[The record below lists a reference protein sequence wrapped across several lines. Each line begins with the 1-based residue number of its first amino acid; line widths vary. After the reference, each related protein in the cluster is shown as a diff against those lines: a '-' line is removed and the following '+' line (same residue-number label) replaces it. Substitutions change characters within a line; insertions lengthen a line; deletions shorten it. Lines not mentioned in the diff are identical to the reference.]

1 MSDEGG
7 VNISL
12 PNKVLSKQLKRK
24 ASDFLNS
31 RKNANNLVDIIQC
44 LEKSI
49 GDQQNASPI
58 IPSVLALETIFTE
71 LLKNRAMVIE
81 VQPLKPKENSPE
93 TQYREWLQDRYG
105 EAYQFI
111 LKCFCVDKTSDSIQA
126 LATAMNLLALEGQF
140 PIDYVTDASY
150 YFPCSKLRSILQCL
164 LSADKANDHLIS
176 RFQEFTAY
184 HDILQHSWKFLPGL
198 TPRGQI
204 PSETYVG
211 NYLNLINAMP
221 IKSAEQEQIHLLCD
235 NNSDKGKV
243 TFDYQAIRRN
253 INKSWA
259 CVMHWQHTEATHQKV
274 LMVLLERVLPHLD
287 KPLALTDFLMDSL
300 DAGGAISLLAFQGV
314 FTLIQEHNLTYP
326 FIYEKLYSMFEPE
339 IFHTKFKARLFY
351 LADLF
356 LSSTHLPEALVAA
369 FVKRLA
375 RLTLVAPPQDIV
387 ICLYFIGNLI
397 IRHPGLKRLICH
409 PHGGQVTRDPFIMDE
424 CDPTKS
430 YAIDSSLW
438 EIAALQ
444 NHGIPSIATA
454 AKFISN
460 PLPTIEWDL
469 TQVLGVTED
478 DLFDQAIKKSSK
490 AAFLTIDRPT
500 SMFVPRGDRTQEF
513 WKLF

>member
-1 MSDEGG
+1 MSDGS
-7 VNISL
+7 VISAL
-12 PNKVLSKQLKRK
+12 PNKLLSKQLKRK
-24 ASDFLNS
+24 ASDFLCS

-44 LEKSI
+44 LKKSI
-49 GDQQNASPI
+49 GDQNASPI
-58 IPSVLALETIFTE
+58 IPSILALETIFTE
-71 LLKNRAMVIE
+71 LLRSRSMMIE
-81 VQPLKPKENSPE
+81 VQPLKPKENTPE
-93 TQYREWLQDRYG
+93 IQYRTWLQDCYA
-105 EAYQFI
+105 ETYEFI
-111 LKCFCVDKTSDSIQA
+111 LKCLCVDRESDAIQA
-126 LATAMNLLALEGQF
+126 LATAMNLLSLEGKF
-140 PIDYVTDASY
+140 PIDYVTDVAS
-150 YFPCSKLRSILQCL
+150 YFPCSKLQSILQCL
-164 LSADKANDHLIS
+164 LSSERANAHLIS

-184 HDILQHSWKFLPGL
+184 HDVLQNAWKVLPRL
-198 TPRGQI
+198 TPRGQA
-204 PSETYVG
+204 PNETFMI
-211 NYLNLINAMP
+211 NYLDLANVMAIQ
-221 IKSAEQEQIHLLCD
+221 SADQEQISLFCD
-235 NNSDKGKV
+235 NSGESGKA
-243 TFDYQAIRRN
+243 TFDYQAIRKN
-253 INKSWA
+253 VNKSWA
-259 CVMHWQHTEATHQKV
+259 CVMHWQHTAATHQKV
-274 LMVLLERVLPHLD
+274 LTVLLERILPHLD

-300 DAGGAISLLAFQGV
+300 DVGGAISLLAFQGV

-397 IRHPGLKRLICH
+397 VRHPGLKRLICH
-409 PHGGQVTRDPFIMDE
+409 PNGGQVLRDPFIMDE

-430 YAIDSSLW
+430 NAIESSLW
-438 EIAALQ
+438 EVATLQ
-444 NHGIPSIATA
+444 SHGIPSIATA

-490 AAFLTIDRPT
+490 AAFLTFDRPT
-500 SMFVPRGDRTQEF
+500 AMFVPRGDKTQEF